1 MRLTGPRANTSR
13 EKSERAERGEG
24 KKKVFNATIASSTMF
39 LYPSQG
45 APAKVLFP
53 RDFPLPFLYFS
64 FFSRK
69 AASRIYDL
77 TVDRGIPEV
86 FPFATTTKE
95 TKWPKKRPYLTLT
108 WRTNFNGFHGNL
120 SEIDSYNFRI
130 FIVSANVLLCQFHW
144 IKIWY

>member
-1 MRLTGPRANTSR
+1 
-13 EKSERAERGEG
+13 
-24 KKKVFNATIASSTMF
+24 MF

-45 APAKVLFP
+45 AAAKVLFP

-86 FPFATTTKE
+86 FPFATMTKE
-95 TKWPKKRPYLTLT
+95 TKWRRKRPYLTLT
-108 WRTNFNGFHGNL
+108 WRTNFSGFHENL
-120 SEIDSYNFRI
+120 LEIGSHNFQI
-130 FIVSANVLLCQFHW
+130 FIVNVNVVMCFISFKCFFNFSEIW
-144 IKIWY
+144 FNDKKINKNVS